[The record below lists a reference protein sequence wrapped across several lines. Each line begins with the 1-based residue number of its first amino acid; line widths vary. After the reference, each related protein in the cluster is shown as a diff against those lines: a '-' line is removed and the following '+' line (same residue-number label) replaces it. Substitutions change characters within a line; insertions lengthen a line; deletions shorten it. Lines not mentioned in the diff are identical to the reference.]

1 MPWDVYEWHGWAT
14 LRKSPASLDAV
25 GAWGAVRV
33 VAVVGLIAVRFP
45 GPGLLNHDDGTSWWS
60 GPDAA

>member
-1 MPWDVYEWHGWAT
+1 MLWDVYEWHGWAT

-33 VAVVGLIAVRFP
+33 VPVVRLIAVRFS
-45 GPGLLNHDDGTSWWS
+45 GTGAGDYDDGTPWWS